1 MKLSYRGVSYEY
13 TPTLEMTEG
22 EIVGRHRHAHQ
33 RGQTSA
39 AYQQAPLMYRGVR
52 YTPTEVAQA
61 NRAAAKLATNTP
73 LMYRG
78 VAYLANA
85 TSSVSNTITPEKVV
99 IPDRMPVL
107 QELGRIHKSNL
118 RQNLER
124 RLKAAQA
131 QGNESLVALLELESR
146 QLAL

>member
-13 TPTLEMTEG
+13 IPSLEMTEG
-22 EIVGRHRHAHQ
+22 EIVGRHRQAHQ
-33 RGQTSA
+33 RSQTSA
-39 AYQQAPLMYRGVR
+39 AFQQVPLMYRGVR
-52 YTPTEVAQA
+52 YTPAEVAQA
-61 NRAAAKLATNTP
+61 NRTAAVVAANTP

-85 TSSVSNTITPEKVV
+85 TDNVTNTINPDKVV
-99 IPDRMPVL
+99 IPDRVPVL